1 MRDPPAVPHRNE
13 EFHSYLWTWRVKQRA
28 ACVDDDR
35 RAQFHS
41 APSGPTLAVARGM
54 NALVESILRLGSRDV
69 ESEEAACAALV
80 ALRFPRG
87 IACACGASCSRDLA
101 IVRCGR
107 GHSFTILVDTPFA
120 TKRRPR
126 VRALFLAIRA
136 FALSPRSVSA
146 REIAREVSAPHAT
159 IWRHL
164 LTLRALLPPPV
175 ARVPNDVAV
184 ALLCGRHTNAQR
196 AWVRTGARVA
206 IERVAVERVAVE
218 RVAVERERDD
228 VKGGR
233 EGRLLSESI
242 RTTLNGTFHGVSARW
257 LAAYL
262 DEALA
267 RWRIREE
274 VCAWLV
280 ARIVG
285 VEGALTFAAVRHTFR

>member
-1 MRDPPAVPHRNE
+1 
-13 EFHSYLWTWRVKQRA
+13 
-28 ACVDDDR
+28 
-35 RAQFHS
+35 
-41 APSGPTLAVARGM
+41 M

-69 ESEEAACAALV
+69 ESEEAACDALV
-80 ALRFPRG
+80 ALRFPG
-87 IACACGASCSRDLA
+87 GVACPCGASCTRHLA
-101 IVRCGR
+101 SVTCGR

-146 REIAREVSAPHAT
+146 REIAREVGAPQAT

-175 ARVPNDVAV
+175 ARPRSDSGVTQ
-184 ALLCGRHTNAQR
+184 LCGRHTPAQR
-196 AWVRTGARVA
+196 AWVRTGT
-206 IERVAVERVAVE
+206 RVAVQ
-218 RVAVERERDD
+218 RELDE

-257 LAAYL
+257 LTAYL

-274 VCAWLV
+274 VCGWLV
-280 ARIVG
+280 ARIIG
-285 VEGALTFAAVRHTFR
+285 VEGALTFSAVQHKFRR

>member
-1 MRDPPAVPHRNE
+1 
-13 EFHSYLWTWRVKQRA
+13 
-28 ACVDDDR
+28 
-35 RAQFHS
+35 
-41 APSGPTLAVARGM
+41 M
-54 NALVESILRLGSRDV
+54 NALVESILRLGSRDL

-87 IACACGASCSRDLA
+87 IACSCGASCTRRLA
-101 IVRCGR
+101 IVTCGR

-146 REIAREVSAPHAT
+146 REIAREVCAPHAT

-164 LTLRALLPPPV
+164 LTLRALLPPPIARAPSNV
-175 ARVPNDVAV
+175 AATQ
-184 ALLCGRHTNAQR
+184 LCGRHTTAQR
-196 AWVRTGARVA
+196 ASVRTGS
-206 IERVAVERVAVE
+206 RVAVERGT
-218 RVAVERERDD
+218 DD
-228 VKGGR
+228 VTGGR
-233 EGRLLSESI
+233 EGRLLAESI

-267 RWRIREE
+267 RWRIRDE
-274 VCAWLV
+274 VCTWLV
-280 ARIVG
+280 ARIVD
-285 VEGALTFAAVRHTFR
+285 VEHALTFRAVRHKFWS